1 MCCSVML
8 LLIFG
13 APALEQLTV
22 LDFLKIPRVT
32 LGSDGA
38 MQGAGILQSYM
49 LQAVLFLASTA

>member
-22 LDFLKIPRVT
+22 LDFLNTPRVN

-38 MQGAGILQSYM
+38 MQGEGILQS
-49 LQAVLFLASTA
+49 